1 MRNLRKCRDLSDLVS
16 DLKDVYEFSDGGNLP
31 VRASGSRWIARKR
44 KALQRVVDRYGDYLN
59 HLSTLTEDKTIKSTD
74 RQRLKGYLLRWRQ
87 ARMII
92 GCALYTDVLKPA
104 SLLSLTLQDDNVD
117 VAQGIKS
124 ILKSHTS
131 LKKLT
136 TQDVMEWPVT
146 KLVLSKLSDEDGS
159 NVKVYQGFELKNFS
173 DVIIRACSDQALADL
188 KSLDDHM
195 RSRLEWSDV
204 ELLRS
209 ILFFLDT
216 QSWQLQEAESDEN
229 SDDRLSE
236 IKGALVKITDIF
248 QAPLEARGINITASL
263 DEVEDIVEYAR
274 AYLRSGCD
282 SYKTIWYQLKSSP
295 DSSKW
300 PNVFLITDLLFSLP
314 FLTAKVERYF
324 FHFESHQK

>member
-1 MRNLRKCRDLSDLVS
+1 
-16 DLKDVYEFSDGGNLP
+16 
-31 VRASGSRWIARKR
+31 
-44 KALQRVVDRYGDYLN
+44 
-59 HLSTLTEDKTIKSTD
+59 
-74 RQRLKGYLLRWRQ
+74 
-87 ARMII
+87 MII

-124 ILKSHTS
+124 ILKFHT

-146 KLVLSKLSDEDGS
+146 KFVLSKLSHEDGG
-159 NVKVYQGFELKNFS
+159 NVKVYQGFEMKNFS
-173 DVIIRACSDQALADL
+173 DAIIRACSDQALADL
-188 KSLDDHM
+188 QSLDDHM

-209 ILFFLDT
+209 ILLFLDT

-236 IKGALVKITDIF
+236 IKGALVKITE
-248 QAPLEARGINITASL
+248 APLEARGINITASL

-274 AYLRSGCD
+274 AYLRIGCD
-282 SYKTIWYQLKSSP
+282 SYKIIWYQLKSSP

-314 FLTAKVERYF
+314 FSTAKVERYF
-324 FHFESHQK
+324 SILKVIKNERNKPELHYT